1 MIEKKIIIIGTGQHA
16 RMLVELIEEQ
26 GKYKIIGFIAKDW
39 SNKKKILGYPILCI
53 EKNLKSFLKKNND
66 IKYYACGVGD
76 NAGGMK
82 GREKIIKHYDNLLT
96 APKIISPKSYISKY
110 SKIGK
115 GSIIEAYAKIMNGAT
130 LGKHCMIESFTAVNH
145 DQNIKSNVFIGNNCA
160 LAGKKIGSNS
170 IIGDG
175 SSIGYKVS
183 IGKNCI
189 INQGTVLNTN
199 LKNNMIAYG
208 NPVKKINNNVFFLNE
223 IKKKKNKI

>member
-1 MIEKKIIIIGTGQHA
+1 MEKIIIIGTGQHA

-26 GKYKIIGFIAKDW
+26 NCYKIVGFISKKKEK
-39 SNKKKILGYPILCI
+39 KKKILNYPILCSEI
-53 EKNLKSFLKKNND
+53 NLKKFLKKNHD

-76 NAGGMK
+76 NAGGMIARK
-82 GREKIIKHYDNLLT
+82 KICDYYDKILK
-96 APKIISPKSYISKY
+96 APKIISPRSYISSY
-110 SKIGK
+110 SRIGK
-115 GSIIEAYAKIMNGAT
+115 GTIVEAFAKIMNGAVI
-130 LGKHCMIESFTAVNH
+130 GSHSMIESFTAINH
-145 DQNIKSNVFIGNNCA
+145 DQLIGSNVFIGNNCA

-208 NPVKKINNNVFFLNE
+208 NPVKKINNNAFFLNE

>member
-53 EKNLKSFLKKNND
+53 EKNLKSFLKKNYD

-115 GSIIEAYAKIMNGAT
+115 GSIIEAYAKVMNGAT
-130 LGKHCMIESFTAVNH
+130 IGKHCMIESFTAVNH

-160 LAGKKIGSNS
+160 LAGKFIGKNT

-183 IGKNCI
+183 IGSNCI
-189 INQGTVLNTN
+189 INQGTVVTKSIKNN
-199 LKNNMIAYG
+199 RIVFGNPYKVLKNNTKFVDA
-208 NPVKKINNNVFFLNE
+208 
-223 IKKKKNKI
+223 IKKKKN